1 MIIKVLLIG
10 AALGF
15 GILILRERVPGQHQL
30 LRRIA
35 GLVVVVAGIVA
46 VLWPMVTTYI
56 ANAIGVGRGTDLLLY
71 VLVVVF
77 VYNVVATTQ
86 RIHQLES
93 KVIVLTRELAI
104 QQVLDPHP
112 ARDGLLGDGATD
124 PLPLTPEKESL

>member
-15 GILILRERVPGQHQL
+15 GLLILRDRVPGQHQL

-35 GLVVVVAGIVA
+35 GLVVVMSGIVA
-46 VLWPMVTTYI
+46 ILWPMVTTYI

-86 RIHQLES
+86 RLHQLDA
-93 KVIVLTRELAI
+93 KLTALTRELAI
-104 QQVLDPHP
+104 ERASHP
-112 ARDGLLGDGATD
+112 EGVTAHVERAEGM
-124 PLPLTPEKESL
+124 P